1 MPLGIKEL
9 LPNARDSRGE
19 YLGFD
24 GSQPYSSDQLVA
36 GNELFQIELLC
47 VVTLESLTC
56 FYMLKIY
63 ISAQRM

>member
-1 MPLGIKEL
+1 MRGILEASIWVLMGHNPIPLISWL
-9 LPNARDSRGE
+9 
-19 YLGFD
+19 
-24 GSQPYSSDQLVA
+24 Q